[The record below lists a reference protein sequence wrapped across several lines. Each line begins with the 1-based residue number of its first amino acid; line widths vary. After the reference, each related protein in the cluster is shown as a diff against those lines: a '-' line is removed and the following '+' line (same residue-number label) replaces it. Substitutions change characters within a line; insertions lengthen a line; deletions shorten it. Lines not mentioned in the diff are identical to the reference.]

1 MFLSLSLVISV
12 ILLYTNK
19 VESDNSGE
27 IICKEYCH
35 TMPGTVLRLIICLFP
50 LISKIIND
58 DPVGKITVHFN
69 INHLFH
75 SLSVS
80 FVMFI

>member
-35 TMPGTVLRLIICLFP
+35 TMPWTVLRLIICLFP